1 MASKAN
7 PVSLQAW
14 RVANVLFPADYFKK
28 GAPDGAMRIEY
39 ESACAEKRLGV
50 GVFDLE
56 LFEERGELSLNR
68 PFLDEALPLLYR
80 GWMMKPEQYETFF
93 AVLREKGLLPMTS
106 PGAYE
111 EFHMFPLAY
120 MRNDVLKV
128 HAPRLVAFPGHRADA
143 GVINRTFKEF
153 MVKDYVKSVK
163 GTRFPV
169 SFRTPV
175 SQERMDEIAEEFVSL
190 RGDLFTAGIVCKE
203 YVDLARCGGATNEW
217 RAFYLDGNL
226 LNVCR
231 NSNQPASVA
240 KPPEELVLAC
250 SNLGSPY
257 YTVDF
262 AERANG
268 AWIVVETGDGQVS
281 GLAAAQDPVI
291 YYQVLADALERRD

>member
-1 MASKAN
+1 MASEAN
-7 PVSLQAW
+7 PVSLQVW
-14 RVANVLFPADYFKK
+14 RVANVLFPADYFDK
-28 GAPDGAMRIEY
+28 GVPDGSMRTEY
-39 ESACAEKRLGV
+39 ESACAEKRLDV
-50 GVFDLE
+50 RLFDLE
-56 LFEERGELSLNR
+56 LFEERGELSFNR
-68 PFLDEALPLLYR
+68 PFLDEALPLVYR

-128 HAPRLVAFPGHRADA
+128 HAPRLVAFPGHQTDA

-175 SQERMDEIAEEFVSL
+175 SQERMDEIVEEFVSL

-217 RAFYLDGNL
+217 RAFYLGGRL
-226 LNVCR
+226 LNVCG
-231 NSNQPASVA
+231 NSNQLASVA

-262 AERANG
+262 AERADG

-291 YYQVLADALERRD
+291 YYRVLADALERRV